1 MFELTQNPESNAV
14 IKVVGVG
21 GGGGNALE
29 HMVAENIDG
38 VEFICANTDAQALG
52 KSNAKIHLRLGDEL
66 TKGLGAGADPRIG
79 RQAAEEDKDP
89 SHPAQYRRA
98 HHGIGRRSREQSRR
112 PRKRLERRSGHC
124 H

>member
-79 RQAAEEDKDP
+79 RQAAEEDHTDYQANL
-89 SHPAQYRRA
+89 SNYQIDVNHSSTSNRFHQVLLAD
-98 HHGIGRRSREQSRR
+98 
-112 PRKRLERRSGHC
+112 
-124 H
+124 